1 MQQVRQGGSSHTHAA
16 TAADGGDEAAG
27 EEEEGGEEGGAAAAA
42 ASAADAG
49 GDDDKLLTWEEVDN
63 RNVYEKGV
71 QKTPGTQ
78 FTCCTSTKVLAV
90 QVLTRRRCA
99 AALRPQHFRRVKD
112 DSSFGHTTYQKVG
125 GSDGRASRSLARYEI
140 YLLYWCKSANTDA
153 KGAGRD

>member
-1 MQQVRQGGSSHTHAA
+1 MQQVRQEGSSHTHAA

-63 RNVYEKGV
+63 RKVYEKGA

-78 FTCCTSTKVLAV
+78 FTRCTSTKVLAV
-90 QVLTRRRCA
+90 
-99 AALRPQHFRRVKD
+99 RV
-112 DSSFGHTTYQKVG
+112 QK
-125 GSDGRASRSLARYEI
+125 YK
-140 YLLYWCKSANTDA
+140 C
-153 KGAGRD
+153 